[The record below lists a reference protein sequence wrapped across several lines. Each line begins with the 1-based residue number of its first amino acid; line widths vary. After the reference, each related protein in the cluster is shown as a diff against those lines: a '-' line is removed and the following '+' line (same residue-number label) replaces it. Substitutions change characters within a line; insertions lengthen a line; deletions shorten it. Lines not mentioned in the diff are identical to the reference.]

1 MADNKFAKAIF
12 VLTALLA
19 VMGFA
24 DGQWAHAQSAQQ
36 QKRTRAAQATLP
48 PSPSTGIPD
57 DVQLVNGDV
66 NPTIRIPVGHS
77 SLNWTLIKP
86 RIKASYGWVEID
98 RNTIRYTMSRP
109 SRNTKE
115 PDQAFAYGRTEL
127 TNLVLEFGASEFR
140 AGGLR
145 HFFGYSPQNHWDL
158 VDSPGTTQKSLSNAD
173 NLYSPL
179 VLRALQNF
187 DEVVVELKRKQQ
199 AATPP
204 PVVVQPEPPAPKP
217 VPPSPPT
224 LVVMAPSGAGANQTI
239 DVNESALTIR
249 GVAMDES
256 GLPTITINGAPASLR
271 PKSENVAEFWSD
283 PISLK
288 SGANPFEIE
297 ATSPAK
303 ATSHFQFIVRYTP
316 KTAPANPRALG
327 KDEIISLL
335 QGGVPDSHVTELVK
349 DRGIKFVPTSA
360 DLNDIRAAGGGE
372 DLIQAVQQAAA
383 AGK

>member
-1 MADNKFAKAIF
+1 MADNKLAKAIF

-19 VMGFA
+19 VSGFA
-24 DGQWAHAQSAQQ
+24 GVQARAQD
-36 QKRTRAAQATLP
+36 TRLQRSRALQAALPAT
-48 PSPSTGIPD
+48 SSTGIPD
-57 DVQLVNGDV
+57 DVQLVNADV

>member
-1 MADNKFAKAIF
+1 MADNKLAKAIF
-12 VLTALLA
+12 ILTALLA
-19 VMGFA
+19 VLGFA
-24 DGQWAHAQSAQQ
+24 GVQARAQE
-36 QKRTRAAQATLP
+36 TRVQRARALQAALP
-48 PSPSTGIPD
+48 STSSTGIPD
-57 DVQLVNGDV
+57 DVQLVNADV

-86 RIKASYGWVEID
+86 RIRASYGWVEID

-115 PDQAFAYGRTEL
+115 PDQAFAYSRTEL

-173 NLYSPL
+173 NVYSPL
-179 VLRALQNF
+179 ILRALQGF
-187 DEVVVELKRKQQ
+187 DSFVMELKRKQQ

-224 LVVMAPSGAGANQTI
+224 LVVMAPSGAGANQTV
-239 DVNESALTIR
+239 DVNESTLTIR

-360 DLNDIRAAGGGE
+360 DMNDIRAAGGGE

>member
-1 MADNKFAKAIF
+1 
-12 VLTALLA
+12 
-19 VMGFA
+19 MGFA
-24 DGQWAHAQSAQQ
+24 G
-36 QKRTRAAQATLP
+36 AQARAQTQAKRARAVQAALP
-48 PSPSTGIPD
+48 PIPSTGIPD
-57 DVQLVNGDV
+57 DVQLVNADV

-86 RIKASYGWVEID
+86 RIRASYGWAEID
-98 RNTIRYTMSRP
+98 RNTIRYAMSRP

-115 PDQAFAYGRTEL
+115 PDQAFAYSRTEL
-127 TNLVLEFGASEFR
+127 TDLKLEFGASEFR

-158 VDSPGTTQKSLSNAD
+158 VDSPGTTQKSLTNAD
-173 NLYSPL
+173 NIYSPL
-179 VLRALQNF
+179 ILRALQGF
-187 DEVVVELKRKQQ
+187 DSFVMELKRKQQ

-204 PVVVQPEPPAPKP
+204 PAVVQPEPPAPKP

-288 SGANPFEIE
+288 SGANTFEIE

-303 ATSHFQFIVRYTP
+303 ATSHIQFIVRFTP

-327 KDEIISLL
+327 KDEIVSLL

-349 DRGIKFVPTSA
+349 DRGIKFTPTSA
-360 DLNDIRAAGGGE
+360 DVNDIRAAGGGE

>member
-1 MADNKFAKAIF
+1 MVDNKLAKAIF
-12 VLTALLA
+12 VLTALLT

-24 DGQWAHAQSAQQ
+24 G
-36 QKRTRAAQATLP
+36 AQARAQTPQAQRARALQAALP
-48 PSPSTGIPD
+48 STSSTGIPD
-57 DVQLVNGDV
+57 DVQLVNADV

-86 RIKASYGWVEID
+86 RIRASYGWVEID

-115 PDQAFAYGRTEL
+115 PDQAFAYSRTEL

-187 DEVVVELKRKQQ
+187 DDVVVELKRKQQ

-303 ATSHFQFIVRYTP
+303 ATSHFQFIVRFTP
-316 KTAPANPRALG
+316 KAAPANPRALG

-360 DLNDIRAAGGGE
+360 DVNDLRAAGGDE
-372 DLIQAVQQAAA
+372 DLIQAIRQAAA